1 MCVYVCVCVCMG
13 VYVHA
18 LCVYTPAQGSTCQR
32 GAKSIWLAR
41 SGGCR
46 CPLIGRS
53 LGGRS
58 SRTSLTPRSTADDL
72 IFKRQNTLPHPTG
85 VITMDWESTG
95 SLLPWSLLPWSLL
108 PWSLLPWSLLPWSL
122 LPGSLLPWSLL
133 PWSLLP
139 WSLLPWS
146 QHSQPWFS
154 ESWAS
159 SIKSTRKTSP
169 NRT

>member
-1 MCVYVCVCVCMG
+1 M
-13 VYVHA
+13 
-18 LCVYTPAQGSTCQR
+18 
-32 GAKSIWLAR
+32 
-41 SGGCR
+41 
-46 CPLIGRS
+46 IGRS

-159 SIKSTRKTSP
+159 SIKPPGKPVQTGPSQEDSQRRRTIGSNTPGKTLQTACPLLTPSFAEK
-169 NRT
+169 RFSRQ